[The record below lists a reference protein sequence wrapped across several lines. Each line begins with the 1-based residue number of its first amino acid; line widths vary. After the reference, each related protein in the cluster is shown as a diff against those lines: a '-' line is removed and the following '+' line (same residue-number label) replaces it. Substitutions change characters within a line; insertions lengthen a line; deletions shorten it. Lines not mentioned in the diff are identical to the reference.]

1 MLKLIFKKKYA
12 LHSLK
17 TTHKHK
23 MKSIKTTL
31 AGIVM
36 LLSSLTSIAQQDR
49 PLHEVYSMMVF
60 NFVKFI
66 QWPPDETKKE
76 FIIGVMGNSEI
87 YNTLSAWYGGK
98 PKGNKMY
105 VIKKFTNASEV
116 TDCQVLFIE
125 GNKSNEFEVAKS
137 KLMGKETLLIT
148 DHKGLGAKGSCI
160 NFKLEDEK
168 LRFEL
173 NQRAIEGS
181 KLKVAGALSTMAIM
195 I

>member
-1 MLKLIFKKKYA
+1 M
-12 LHSLK
+12 
-17 TTHKHK
+17 
-23 MKSIKTTL
+23 
-31 AGIVM
+31 VM
-36 LLSSLTSIAQQDR
+36 LLSSLSGIAQQER

-66 QWPPDETKKE
+66 QWPPDETNKE
-76 FIIGVMGNSEI
+76 FVIGVMGTSKI

-105 VIKKFTNASEV
+105 VIKKFTDASEV

-148 DHKGLGAKGSCI
+148 DHRGLGAKGSCI
-160 NFKLEDEK
+160 NFKLEDKK

-173 NQRAIEGS
+173 NQHAIDES
-181 KLKVAGALSTMAIM
+181 KLKVASALSTMAIM